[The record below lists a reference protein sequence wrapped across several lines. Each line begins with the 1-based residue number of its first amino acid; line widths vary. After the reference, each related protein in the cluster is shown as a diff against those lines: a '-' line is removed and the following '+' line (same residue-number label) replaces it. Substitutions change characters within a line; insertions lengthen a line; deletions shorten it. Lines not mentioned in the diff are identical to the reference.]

1 MGRLDEKFIATIRDS
16 RSVTVVPVFDVDCIL
31 TVFHNDVW
39 KPSSESEV
47 TTPVRRLQ
55 AILLLDIK
63 VYVSRM
69 IKCLTL
75 SPWVKTVTITRGVTT
90 QLSPFSP
97 TQTDFIAFQN
107 PTFEHP
113 LNWLHL
119 RINLSWKA
127 QTGPQEQ
134 THRSRLN
141 QIFALRW
148 NKNPNFSRLR

>member
-1 MGRLDEKFIATIRDS
+1 MKNSLR
-16 RSVTVVPVFDVDCIL
+16 RSETRAQSPWCLFL
-31 TVFHNDVW
+31 MSTVFW
-39 KPSSESEV
+39 PFSTTMCES
-47 TTPVRRLQ
+47 PVLRAKLPH
-55 AILLLDIK
+55 LWEGSKLSWLLDIK

-90 QLSPFSP
+90 QLSPFYP
-97 TQTDFIAFQN
+97 TQTDFIAFQS

-141 QIFALRW
+141 HIFALRW
-148 NKNPNFSRLR
+148 NKNLNFSRLR